1 MSYATNDILGSYE
14 KSVAAATSGTSRTAS
29 DKDMFLKL
37 LVAQLSHQ
45 DPLNPAEDKEFIAQ
59 LAQFTSLEELQNIN
73 KGVESMN
80 ASMVKQQIVNA
91 ASFIGTQ
98 VSAKGDY
105 VTHKGDY
112 VSTLYADI
120 PQNIAGGTIN
130 IYSTTANGKPDKLVF
145 SDSLGAVSAGTYPYT
160 WTGKDNNGK
169 DMADGT
175 YIITVSGTNASG
187 DNVLINTESDGLV
200 VAVEASEDGN
210 HYLYLN
216 DGRKVRINDV
226 QVVSYPSKEEEKK
239 DGGKTDDKTD
249 DKTGDA

>member
-1 MSYATNDILGSYE
+1 MSYATNEILGSYE

-80 ASMVKQQIVNA
+80 TALVRQQIVNA
-91 ASFIGTQ
+91 TSFIGTM

-105 VTHKGDY
+105 VTHKDDY
-112 VSTLYADI
+112 VSTLYANI
-120 PQNIAGGTIN
+120 PQNIASGTIN
-130 IYSTTANGKPDKLVF
+130 VYSTTSSGKPDKLVY
-145 SDSLGAVSAGTYPYT
+145 SDTLGAVSAGNSYPYT
-160 WTGKDNNGK
+160 WSGKDNNGK
-169 DMADGT
+169 DMPNGT
-175 YIITVSGTNASG
+175 YIVTVSGVNASG
-187 DNVLINTESDGLV
+187 DSVLITTESEGTV
-200 VAVEASEDGN
+200 VGVEASEDGN

-226 QVVSYPSKEEEKK
+226 QLVSYPVKEEEKK
-239 DGGKTDDKTD
+239 EEDPEEPVTPTP
-249 DKTGDA
+249 